1 MGYPYQNVRM
11 PKITVNGWDFDYTLT
26 GEGPDI
32 VFIHGEIHGSA
43 YFKRQIDEFSKGYRC
58 LTYNRR
64 GHKGTGAPA
73 YGYSLENQRRDLEG
87 LIEAL
92 RIENPIIVAVAFGAT
107 IAADY
112 AINHSDR
119 VRGIVLVAWSELHD
133 ARKYFDRWAYAS
145 EQVVTAYE
153 QGGRDGMLDYLC
165 KEAGHSI
172 YFVINADSP
181 IREEC
186 IQWFGCHPIEEYKHG
201 MLEFALS
208 VPDLIAPFS
217 KLETPVL
224 GICGSEDPFPDEPE
238 RLTAMKNFREDPPI
252 NGAGRFVHWERAEEF
267 NAKLRAFF
275 EELH

>member
-1 MGYPYQNVRM
+1 MS
-11 PKITVNGWDFDYTLT
+11 KINVNGWDFDYTLT
-26 GEGPDI
+26 GDGPDI

-43 YFKRQIDEFSKGYRC
+43 YFERQVAEFSKNYRC

-64 GHKGTGAPA
+64 GHKGTGAPE

-87 LIEAL
+87 LIDEL
-92 RIENPIIVAVAFGAT
+92 GIKNPILVAVAFGAT

-112 AINHSDR
+112 AINHPDK

-145 EQVVTAYE
+145 EQVVAAYE
-153 QGGRDGMLDYLC
+153 EGGRDGMLNYLRR
-165 KEAGHSI
+165 EAGHSI
-172 YFVINADSP
+172 YFVINPDSP

-186 IQWFGCHPIEEYKHG
+186 IQWFGSHPIEEYRRG

-208 VPDLIAPFS
+208 VPDLIPPVS

-224 GICGSEDPFPDEPE
+224 GICGSEDPFQDEPE
-238 RLTAMKNFREDPPI
+238 RLSAMKNFHEDPPI
-252 NGAGRFVHWERAEEF
+252 DGAGRFVQWERAEEF
-267 NAKLRAFF
+267 NAKLSVFF
-275 EELH
+275 ESLP